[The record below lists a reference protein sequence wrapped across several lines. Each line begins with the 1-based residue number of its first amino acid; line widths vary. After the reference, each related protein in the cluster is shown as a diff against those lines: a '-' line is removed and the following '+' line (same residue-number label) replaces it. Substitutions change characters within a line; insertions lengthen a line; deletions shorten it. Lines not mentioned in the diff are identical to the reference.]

1 MVFRNFS
8 PCGNFAIARLH
19 GDLLAY
25 RWRIAMVWDKMRYG
39 LLARKV
45 KIGVVQRFPGRCS
58 PADAPPILCSFVS

>member
-1 MVFRNFS
+1 
-8 PCGNFAIARLH
+8 
-19 GDLLAY
+19 
-25 RWRIAMVWDKMRYG
+25 MVWDKMRYG